1 MKDLKIRIGKF
12 ALGSML
18 ALGLVSKFTNQE
30 MSTVYAASTDEVE
43 DDLIKFTENGKKL
56 QLVNVRVGD
65 TDHYEKTVFG
75 YLYVYNNSVYL
86 EDKIN
91 DSTTNLSELD
101 SEYGCQLVYTDAKN
115 VIPTELKENEGITKE
130 QATEIS
136 NRFQVITVEHKAD
149 SGFGI
154 SYFYTETFS
163 APGFDSKNLPISNY
177 GIFGEDDY
185 NLFFGSLYDEYLL
198 QKEKNL
204 NPWQLELGQEESALH
219 AYYETA
225 YQTEPSGFKDESG
238 ILLKYYA
245 LNKEGEIVA
254 SLGTQE
260 EVDEFLEMHQEELDN
275 YQWKAAF
282 YKGNQVDEML
292 DYLQNNQE
300 VPSKNITYFIDYKLP
315 SKR

>member
-1 MKDLKIRIGKF
+1 MKDLKIRMSKL
-12 ALGSML
+12 ALGSIL
-18 ALGLVSKFTNQE
+18 ALGLVSKFVNQE
-30 MSTVYAASTDEVE
+30 MPTVYAASTDEAE

-56 QLVNVRVGD
+56 QLVSVKVGD
-65 TDHYEKTVFG
+65 TDYYEKSVFG

-91 DSTTNLSELD
+91 DSTTNLSELN
-101 SEYGCQLVYTDAKN
+101 SKYGCRIVYTDAKDVVPN
-115 VIPTELKENEGITKE
+115 ELKENEGITKE

-136 NRFQVITVEHKAD
+136 NRFEVTTVEHEAD

-154 SYFYTETFS
+154 SYFYIETFS
-163 APGFDSKNLPISNY
+163 APGFDSKKLSVSNY
-177 GIFGEDDY
+177 GRFGEDDY
-185 NLFFGSLYDEYLL
+185 DIFFGSLYDEYLL
-198 QKEKNL
+198 QKEKNP
-204 NPWQLELGQEESALH
+204 NTWQLELGQEESTLH
-219 AYYETA
+219 AYYESV

-238 ILLKYYA
+238 ILLKYYV
-245 LNKEGEIVA
+245 LNKEGEPVA

-260 EVDEFLEMHQEELDN
+260 EVDEFLEKHYEELDN

>member
-1 MKDLKIRIGKF
+1 MKDLKIRMSKL
-12 ALGSML
+12 ALGSIL
-18 ALGLVSKFTNQE
+18 ALGLVSKFANQG
-30 MSTVYAASTDEVE
+30 MPTVYAASTDEVE

-75 YLYVYNNSVYL
+75 YLYVYNDSVYL

-91 DSTTNLSELD
+91 DSISNLSELD
-101 SEYGCQLVYTDAKN
+101 SKYGCRIVYTGAKN
-115 VIPTELKENEGITKE
+115 VIPTGLKEKDGITKE

-136 NRFQVITVEHKAD
+136 NRFQVIIVEHTIS
-149 SGFGI
+149 SGFAN

-163 APGFDSKNLPISNY
+163 APGFDNENLPISNY
-177 GIFGEDDY
+177 GIFEGNY
-185 NLFFGSLYDEYLL
+185 SMFFGSLYDEYLL
-198 QKEKNL
+198 QKEKNP
-204 NPWQLELGQEESALH
+204 NPWQLELGQEESTLH

-238 ILLKYYA
+238 ILLKYYV
-245 LNKEGEIVA
+245 LNKEGEPVA

-300 VPSKNITYFIDYKLP
+300 VPSKNITYFIDYKP
-315 SKR
+315 SKK